1 MENEINIIILIN
13 VYMEV
18 SIMATIR
25 AVSYSRFSSNNQRT
39 ESIDAQQRAIYK
51 YIAENKYTPVGDY
64 VDEAVTGTNLQ
75 RPGFQSM
82 LDDAKKGMFDVV
94 IVHKMD
100 RFSRDVYDALDVQR
114 KLAFYGVRI
123 ESVIERFEETPEG
136 QLQKVIQLGVGQYYS
151 QNLARE
157 VVKGLKENAYKAMHN
172 GGIPPYGFDVDPET
186 KRYIINEH
194 EASGIR
200 IIFEKIIQGWS
211 YRELAE
217 YLNLLG
223 YRTKIGNKF
232 SATSSFYDILTNP
245 KYMGVY
251 TYNRSV
257 SKPKQI
263 GMKRSHRKNKNEEEI
278 IRIPNGVP
286 AIVDEETFELVQKL
300 LKQRR
305 RSKGQNKAK
314 EVYLLTGLVECAECG
329 SAYHGSSRIG
339 GRNKSKYVSYRCSRR
354 KKLENPCKCKEIN
367 KTLLDEF
374 VVNQLYTTLL
384 NQTNLEQ
391 LLEEVNVKLKQK
403 YADMD
408 HDLPQLQKQLDEV
421 NQKISNLVQAIAMGG
436 LGSLDTITQ
445 EIQRLEHDKVK
456 LTELVQENQVKK
468 ESLTLTLEQLKQV
481 LDESKQY
488 MLSNHDDMVKYIL
501 SRFIHK
507 IIIGNETIIVNYNYG
522 GFYFDFKSI
531 VLIESVTY
539 QRDDVY
545 SNSSL
550 KEVI

>member
-200 IIFEKIIQGWS
+200 IMFEKIIQGWS

-232 SATSSFYDILTNP
+232 SANSSFYDLLTNP
-245 KYMGVY
+245 KYKGEYVF
-251 TYNRSV
+251 NRSV

-305 RSKGQNKAK
+305 RSKGQHKAK

-339 GRNKSKYVSYRCSRR
+339 GRNKSKYVSYRCSKR

-408 HDLPQLQKQLDEV
+408 QDLPKLQEQLDGV

-456 LTELVQENQVKK
+456 LTELVQENQIKK
-468 ESLTLTLEQLKQV
+468 ESLTLTLDQLKQV

-531 VLIESVTY
+531 LLLESVTY

>member
-1 MENEINIIILIN
+1 MENKINIIILIN
-13 VYMEV
+13 IYREV
-18 SIMATIR
+18 MLMAIIR
-25 AVSYSRFSSNNQRT
+25 AVSYSRFSSHNQRT

-51 YIAENKYTPVGDY
+51 YIAENQYTPVGDY
-64 VDEAVTGTNLQ
+64 VDEALTGTNTQ

-82 LDDAKKGMFDVV
+82 LDDAQKGLFDVV

-100 RFSRDVYDALDVQR
+100 RLSRDVYDALDVQR
-114 KLAFYGVRI
+114 KLALYGVRI

-157 VVKGLKENAYKAMHN
+157 VVKGLKENAYKAIHN
-172 GGIPPYGFDVDPET
+172 GGIPPYGFDVDPDT
-186 KRYIINEH
+186 KKYLINEH
-194 EASGIR
+194 EAEAVR
-200 IIFEKIIQGWS
+200 IMFEKLIQGWS

-245 KYMGVY
+245 KYKGEYVF
-251 TYNRSV
+251 NRSV
-257 SKPKQI
+257 SKPKQL

-305 RSKGQNKAK
+305 RSKGQHKAK

-339 GRNKSKYVSYRCSRR
+339 GRNKSKYVSYRCSKR

-367 KTLLDEF
+367 KSLLDEF

-384 NQTNLEQ
+384 NPINLQQ
-391 LLEEVNVKLKQK
+391 LHEEINVKLKQK
-403 YADMD
+403 YEDMD
-408 HDLPQLQKQLDEV
+408 QDLPQLQKQLDEV
-421 NQKISNLVQAIAMGG
+421 NQKISNLVQAIALGG
-436 LGSLDTITQ
+436 LSSLDTITQ

-468 ESLTLTLEQLKQV
+468 ESLTLTLDQLKQV
-481 LDESKQY
+481 LDESKEY
-488 MLSNHDDMVKYIL
+488 MLSKHDDMVKYIL

-507 IIIGNETIIVNYNYG
+507 IIIGNETVIVHYNYG
-522 GFYFDFKSI
+522 GFYYDFKRI
-531 VLIESVTY
+531 VLLESVTY

-545 SNSSL
+545 MNSAL

>member
-1 MENEINIIILIN
+1 MNI
-13 VYMEV
+13 YMEV
-18 SIMATIR
+18 IIMTVVKVATY
-25 AVSYSRFSSNNQRT
+25 ARFSSNNQRE
-39 ESIDAQQRAIYK
+39 ESIMSQQRHMHK
-51 YIAENKYTPVGDY
+51 YIAQKGYLLVEEY
-64 VDEAVTGTNLQ
+64 VDEALTGTNTN
-75 RPGFQSM
+75 RPAFKKM
-82 LDDAKKGMFDVV
+82 IDDAKQHKFDVV

-100 RFSRDVYDALDVQR
+100 RFARSVYDTLDVKKQ
-114 KLAFYGVRI
+114 LLMYGVTI
-123 ESVIERFEETPEG
+123 ESVIDKFESTPEG
-136 QLQKVIQLGVGQYYS
+136 DLQQIIQLGINEYYS
-151 QNLARE
+151 KNLARE
-157 VVKGLKENAYKAMHN
+157 VMKGLSENAYQAKHN
-172 GGIPPYGFDVDPET
+172 GGIPLYGYDVDPET
-186 KRYIINEH
+186 KKYIINEH
-194 EASGIR
+194 EAGAVR
-200 IIFEKIIQGWS
+200 IIFNKIIQGFS

-245 KYMGVY
+245 KYKGEYVF
-251 TYNRSV
+251 NRSV
-257 SKPKQI
+257 SKPKQL

-278 IRIPNGVP
+278 IRVPNGVP

-305 RSKGQNKAK
+305 RSKGQHKAK

-339 GRNKSKYVSYRCSRR
+339 GRNKSKYVSYRCSKR

-408 HDLPQLQKQLDEV
+408 QDLPKLQKQLDEV

-436 LGSLDTITQ
+436 LSSLDTITQ

-456 LTELVQENQVKK
+456 LTELVQENQIKK
-468 ESLTLTLEQLKQV
+468 ESLTLTLDQLKQV

-531 VLIESVTY
+531 LLIESITY

-550 KEVI
+550 KEVV

>member
-1 MENEINIIILIN
+1 
-13 VYMEV
+13 MEV
-18 SIMATIR
+18 VIMTTMR

-51 YIAENKYTPVGDY
+51 YIADNKYTPVGDY
-64 VDEAVTGTNLQ
+64 VDEALTGTNTQ
-75 RPGFQSM
+75 RPGFQRM
-82 LDDAKKGMFDVV
+82 LEDAQKGMFDVV
-94 IVHKMD
+94 VVHKMD

-114 KLAFYGVRI
+114 KLAIYGVRI

-186 KRYIINEH
+186 KKYLINEK
-194 EASGIR
+194 EAEAIR
-200 IIFEKIIQGWS
+200 IIFSKVIQGWS

-245 KYMGVY
+245 KYKGEYVF
-251 TYNRSV
+251 NRSV

-278 IRIPNGVP
+278 IRIPNGIP
-286 AIVDEETFELVQKL
+286 AIIDEETFELVQKL

-305 RSKGQNKAK
+305 RSKGQHKAK

-339 GRNKSKYVSYRCSRR
+339 GRNKQKYVSYRCSKR

-367 KTLLDEF
+367 KSLLDQF

-391 LLEEVNVKLKQK
+391 LLKEVNVKLKQK
-403 YADMD
+403 YEDMD
-408 HDLPQLQKQLDEV
+408 QDLPQLKQQLDEV

-436 LGSLDTITQ
+436 VGSLETITQ
-445 EIQRLEHDKVK
+445 EIQRLERDKFK

-468 ESLTLTLEQLKQV
+468 ESFTLTLNQLKQV
-481 LDESKQY
+481 LDESKEY
-488 MLSNHDDMVKYIL
+488 MLSHQDDMVKYIL

-507 IIIGNETIIVNYNYG
+507 IIIGNETVVVHYNYG
-522 GFYFDFKSI
+522 GFYYDFKSI

-539 QRDDVY
+539 QRDEVY
-545 SNSSL
+545 NNSPL

>member
-1 MENEINIIILIN
+1 M
-13 VYMEV
+13 V
-18 SIMATIR
+18 TIR

-64 VDEAVTGTNLQ
+64 VDEALTGTNLQ

-82 LDDAKKGMFDVV
+82 LEDAEKGMFDVV

-100 RFSRDVYDALDVQR
+100 RLSRDVYDALDVQR
-114 KLAFYGVRI
+114 KLAIYGVRI

-157 VVKGLKENAYKAMHN
+157 VIKGLKENAYKAIHN

-186 KRYIINEH
+186 KKYIVNEH
-194 EASGIR
+194 EANAVR
-200 IIFEKIIQGWS
+200 IMFEKVVQGWS

-232 SATSSFYDILTNP
+232 SANSSFYDLLTNP
-245 KYMGVY
+245 KYKGEYVF
-251 TYNRSV
+251 NRSI

-263 GMKRSHRKNKNEEEI
+263 GLKRSHRKNKREEEI

-305 RSKGQNKAK
+305 RSKGQHKAK
-314 EVYLLTGLVECAECG
+314 EVYLLSGLVECAECG

-354 KKLENPCKCKEIN
+354 KKIENPCKCKEIN

-384 NQTNLEQ
+384 NPTNLQQ
-391 LLEEVNVKLKQK
+391 LLDDINIKLKQK
-403 YADMD
+403 YEDMNQ
-408 HDLPQLQKQLDEV
+408 DLPQLQKQLDEV
-421 NQKISNLVQAIAMGG
+421 NQKISNLVQAIAIGG
-436 LGSLDTITQ
+436 LNSLDTITQ
-445 EIQRLEHDKVK
+445 EIQRLEQDKIK
-456 LTELVQENQVKK
+456 LIELIQENQVKK

-488 MLSNHDDMVKYIL
+488 MLSNHDDMIKYIL
-501 SRFIHK
+501 SRFIYK

-531 VLIESVTY
+531 LLIETITY
-539 QRDDVY
+539 KRNDVY
-545 SNSSL
+545 TSSL
-550 KEVI
+550 KGAI

>member
-1 MENEINIIILIN
+1 MIT
-13 VYMEV
+13 VYGEV
-18 SIMATIR
+18 NIMATIR

-51 YIAENKYTPVGDY
+51 YIAENQYIPVGDY
-64 VDEAVTGTNLQ
+64 VDEALTGTNLH
-75 RPGFQSM
+75 RPGFQRM
-82 LDDAKKGMFDVV
+82 LDDAKKGLFDVI

-100 RFSRDVYDALDVQR
+100 RMSRNVYDALDVQR
-114 KLAFYGVRI
+114 KLAVYGVRI

-136 QLQKVIQLGVGQYYS
+136 QLQRVIQLGVGEYYS

-157 VVKGLKENAYKAMHN
+157 VRKGLHENAYKCIHN

-200 IIFEKIIQGWS
+200 IMFEKIIQGWS

-263 GMKRSHRKNKNEEEI
+263 GMKRSHRKNKNAEEI
-278 IRIPNGVP
+278 ICIPNGVP

-305 RSKGQNKAK
+305 RSKGQHKAK

-339 GRNKSKYVSYRCSRR
+339 GRNKSKYVSYRCSKR

-391 LLEEVNVKLKQK
+391 LLESVNIKLKQK
-403 YADMD
+403 YKDMD
-408 HDLPQLQKQLDEV
+408 QDLPQLQKQLDEV
-421 NQKISNLVQAIAMGG
+421 SQKISNLVQAIAMGG
-436 LGSLDTITQ
+436 LSSLDTITQ

-456 LTELVQENQVKK
+456 LIELVQENQVKK
-468 ESLTLTLEQLKQV
+468 ESLTLTLDQLKQV
-481 LDESKQY
+481 LDESKEY
-488 MLSNHDDMVKYIL
+488 MLAKHDDMVKYIL

-507 IIIGNETIIVNYNYG
+507 IIIGNETVIVYYNYG
-522 GFYFDFKSI
+522 GFYYDFKRI
-531 VLIESVTY
+531 VLLESVTY
-539 QRDDVY
+539 QRDDLY
-545 SNSSL
+545 MNSAL

>member
-1 MENEINIIILIN
+1 MENEINIIILID

-18 SIMATIR
+18 SIMVTIR

-200 IIFEKIIQGWS
+200 IMFEKIIQGWS

-263 GMKRSHRKNKNEEEI
+263 GMKRSHRKNKNAEEI
-278 IRIPNGVP
+278 ICIPNGVP

-305 RSKGQNKAK
+305 RSKGQHKAK

-339 GRNKSKYVSYRCSRR
+339 GRNKSKYVSYRCSKR

-403 YADMD
+403 YTDMNQ
-408 HDLPQLQKQLDEV
+408 DLPQLQKQLDEV

-468 ESLTLTLEQLKQV
+468 ESLTLTLDQLKQV
-481 LDESKQY
+481 LDESKEY
-488 MLSNHDDMVKYIL
+488 MLSKHDDMVKYIL

-507 IIIGNETIIVNYNYG
+507 IIVGNETVIVHYNYG
-522 GFYFDFKSI
+522 GFYYDFKRI
-531 VLIESVTY
+531 ILLESVTY

-545 SNSSL
+545 VNSAL
-550 KEVI
+550 KEVV

>member
-1 MENEINIIILIN
+1 
-13 VYMEV
+13 
-18 SIMATIR
+18 MAIIR
-25 AVSYSRFSSNNQRT
+25 AVSYSRFSSNNQRE
-39 ESIDAQQRAIYK
+39 ESIEAQQRYIYK
-51 YIAENKYTPVGDY
+51 YIAEKGYTPIGDY
-64 VDEAVTGTNLQ
+64 IDQALTGTNID
-75 RPGFQSM
+75 RPAFKNM
-82 LDDAKKGMFDVV
+82 IEDARKGLFDVV

-100 RFSRDVYDALDVQR
+100 RFSRDVFDTLSVQR
-114 KLAFYGVRI
+114 ELEKYNVRI
-123 ESVIERFEETPEG
+123 ESVIERFEDTPEG
-136 QLQKVIQLGVGQYYS
+136 DLSKFIQLGLNEYYS
-151 QNLARE
+151 KNLSRE
-157 VVKGLKENAYKAMHN
+157 VMKGLSENAYKAMHN

-186 KRYIINEH
+186 KKYVINEK
-194 EASGIR
+194 EAEAVR
-200 IIFEKIIQGWS
+200 IMFDKLIKGWS

-257 SKPKQI
+257 SKPKQL

-278 IRIPNGVP
+278 IRVPNGVP

-305 RSKGQNKAK
+305 RSKGQHKAK

-339 GRNKSKYVSYRCSRR
+339 GRNKSKYVSYRCSKR

-403 YADMD
+403 YVDMD
-408 HDLPQLQKQLDEV
+408 QDLPQLQKQLDEV

-468 ESLTLTLEQLKQV
+468 ESLTLTLDQLKQV

-531 VLIESVTY
+531 LLIESVTY

>member
-1 MENEINIIILIN
+1 
-13 VYMEV
+13 MEV
-18 SIMATIR
+18 SIMTTIR

-64 VDEAVTGTNLQ
+64 VDEALTGTNLQ

-200 IIFEKIIQGWS
+200 IMFEKIIQGWS

-278 IRIPNGVP
+278 IRVPNGVP
-286 AIVDEETFELVQKL
+286 AIVDKETFELVQKL

-305 RSKGQNKAK
+305 RSKGQHKAK

-339 GRNKSKYVSYRCSRR
+339 GRNKSKYVSYRCSKR

-403 YADMD
+403 YEDMD
-408 HDLPQLQKQLDEV
+408 QDLPQLQKQLDEV

-531 VLIESVTY
+531 LLLESVTY

-545 SNSSL
+545 SNSSV

>member
-1 MENEINIIILIN
+1 MT
-13 VYMEV
+13 VV
-18 SIMATIR
+18 KVATY
-25 AVSYSRFSSNNQRT
+25 ARFSSNNQRE
-39 ESIDAQQRAIYK
+39 ESIMSQQRHMHK
-51 YIAENKYTPVGDY
+51 YIAQKGYLLVEEY
-64 VDEAVTGTNLQ
+64 VDEALTGTNTN
-75 RPGFQSM
+75 RPAFKKM
-82 LDDAKKGMFDVV
+82 IDDAKQHKFDVV

-100 RFSRDVYDALDVQR
+100 RFARSVYDTLDVKKQ
-114 KLAFYGVRI
+114 LLMYGVTI
-123 ESVIERFEETPEG
+123 ESVIDKFESTPEG
-136 QLQKVIQLGVGQYYS
+136 DLQQIIQLGINEYYS
-151 QNLARE
+151 KNLARE
-157 VVKGLKENAYKAMHN
+157 VMKGLSENAYQAKHN
-172 GGIPPYGFDVDPET
+172 GGIPLYGYDVDPET
-186 KRYIINEH
+186 KKYIINEH
-194 EASGIR
+194 EAGAVR
-200 IIFEKIIQGWS
+200 IIFNKIIQGFS

-245 KYMGVY
+245 KYKGEYVF
-251 TYNRSV
+251 NRSV
-257 SKPKQI
+257 SKPKQL

-278 IRIPNGVP
+278 IRVPNGVP

-305 RSKGQNKAK
+305 RSKGQHKAK

-339 GRNKSKYVSYRCSRR
+339 GRNKSKYVSYRCSKR

-408 HDLPQLQKQLDEV
+408 QDLPKLQKQLDEV

-436 LGSLDTITQ
+436 LSSLDTITQ

-456 LTELVQENQVKK
+456 LTELVQENQIKK
-468 ESLTLTLEQLKQV
+468 ESLTLTLDQLKQV

-531 VLIESVTY
+531 LLIESITY

-550 KEVI
+550 KEVV